1 MDFPSHFI
9 FKCYSKLLSSNL
21 DVVHL
26 NVFHQNN
33 TDYKNCYLGNMFLL
47 LIVSKI
53 SFEQLEQGN
62 NMPVLGFLPCV
73 ISEDYK
79 EEVIDINGSTL

>member
-1 MDFPSHFI
+1 
-9 FKCYSKLLSSNL
+9 
-21 DVVHL
+21 
-26 NVFHQNN
+26 
-33 TDYKNCYLGNMFLL
+33 MFLL